1 MSIDWFTFTA
11 QIINFL
17 VLVWLLSHFL
27 YKPIVNAM
35 NDRQARIAAEHEQ
48 ALSAK
53 RDADSAAAAPRPSE
67 QAETAAPWPAGSWV
81 T

>member
-53 RDADSAAAAPRPSE
+53 RDADSAAAAFQQKTE
-67 QAETAAPWPAGSWV
+67 ELAHAKDELLAE
-81 T
+81 